1 MTKLSTTELKLC
13 ICTLMSAKGSSIK
26 TCTGLCNAHWLL
38 EYLLALGALAALAAL
53 AALQVI
59 HLMHYLKRCACHSRT
74 SYVRQMVLKIA
85 SLDSRKHHSLKH
97 QTSCLMALQS
107 VWGQYVSHVLLAGAL
122 TGHGHRYGL
131 GTALLAGRHSAPGT
145 NLTMSKCA
153 LYKLALTAYCKKRIL
168 QLQSTN

>member
-1 MTKLSTTELKLC
+1 MTKLSRTELNLC

-53 AALQVI
+53 QVI

-85 SLDSRKHHSLKH
+85 SLASRKHHSLKH

-107 VWGQYVSHVLLAGAL
+107 LWGQYVPHVLLAGAL

-145 NLTMSKCA
+145 NLRLTMSKCA